1 MAVNEDW
8 WSKNAGNAP
17 RYSGTYQ
24 IPRGTAPT
32 APRGISGTY
41 QIQPTRPTP
50 APSPSS
56 MPSLTPSQ
64 MADRARTAARLR
76 TAPARTAAQTQ
87 RMGAQQPQAQAPS
100 VGGGP
105 NVSSLFAPLFQALEQ
120 QRKTANSRY
129 GENVGQIQNIYGQL
143 IGARKEDIA
152 DIEEAYKRL
161 QTAAASRGVATL
173 GAMQGRE
180 TTRLSQNEAVLQSM
194 GVGDIGTTAG
204 DIASQSAG
212 VAQDVER
219 MNQSNWAGML
229 DAMGATSQEIARADI
244 TSYGYAQMED
254 VAALQAAREDYLAN
268 VANQEFELKFEEQQ
282 AKLQAQQAAA
292 ANAAR
297 VRAAQIEAASRA
309 EQEQYERTQNYLK
322 GTDALTSA
330 LGGAALNGLINEGQ
344 GQKIRQA
351 YADYTNRSKAMS
363 NPMANRATAL
373 AEFEK
378 IMAGS
383 NLTDVEK
390 SVLRTAVSN
399 TFNK

>member
-1 MAVNEDW
+1 
-8 WSKNAGNAP
+8 
-17 RYSGTYQ
+17 
-24 IPRGTAPT
+24 
-32 APRGISGTY
+32 
-41 QIQPTRPTP
+41 
-50 APSPSS
+50 
-56 MPSLTPSQ
+56 
-64 MADRARTAARLR
+64 
-76 TAPARTAAQTQ
+76 
-87 RMGAQQPQAQAPS
+87 
-100 VGGGP
+100 
-105 NVSSLFAPLFQALEQ
+105 
-120 QRKTANSRY
+120 
-129 GENVGQIQNIYGQL
+129 
-143 IGARKEDIA
+143 
-152 DIEEAYKRL
+152 
-161 QTAAASRGVATL
+161 
-173 GAMQGRE
+173 MQGRE

-229 DAMGATSQEIARADI
+229 DAMGATSQEIARADV